1 MEQALSASIAR
12 ALAASLI
19 ALCAAAFAQEPKLE
33 IPADQQAF
41 VDTCKPWDEWDKP
54 APPFEIYRDTYY
66 VGTCG
71 IAAILVTDAEG
82 HVLID
87 SGTEAGADV
96 VMANVAALGFDLRDV
111 RYLLYSHEHFDHVG
125 GMAKLQRATGA
136 VVVASEAAEPVLSSG
151 KASPQ
156 DPQHTMHDPFE
167 GVAVG
172 KIMATGDTLELGGT
186 TITAIET
193 PGHSPGA
200 MSWWWQECKE
210 RCENIVYADSLSP
223 ISRDGYRFGDH
234 PDYVAAYRAGLIA
247 LGREDCTVL
256 LTPHPSHSRM
266 IRRMQEGELIENA
279 PGTRPCARYAGRKL
293 LDLETRLADEA
304 IYDES
309 RSQ

>member
-1 MEQALSASIAR
+1 MEQALFVRIAR

-19 ALCAAAFAQEPKLE
+19 TLSAVAFAQEPKVD

-41 VDTCKPWDEWDKP
+41 VDICKPWDEWDKP

-71 IAAILVTDAEG
+71 IAAILITDEEG
-82 HVLID
+82 HILID

-96 VMANVAALGFDLRDV
+96 VMANVAALGFDLKDV

-136 VVVASEAAEPVLSSG
+136 LVVASKAAEPVLTSG
-151 KASPQ
+151 EDSLA
-156 DPQHTMHDPFE
+156 DPQHGMHEPFE

-172 KIMATGDTLELGGT
+172 RIMAAGDILELGGT
-186 TITAIET
+186 TIRAIET
-193 PGHSPGA
+193 PGHTPGA

-223 ISRDGYRFGDH
+223 ISRDDYRFGDH
-234 PDYVAAYRAGLIA
+234 PEYVAAYRAGLVA

-266 IRRMQEGELIENA
+266 IRRMQEGDLIENRQ
-279 PGTRPCARYAGRKL
+279 GTRPCARYAGQKL
-293 LDLETRLADEA
+293 LDLETRLSNETLSEEDRA
-304 IYDES
+304 
-309 RSQ
+309 Q

>member
-1 MEQALSASIAR
+1 LFGRIVRSC
-12 ALAASLI
+12 AASL
-19 ALCAAAFAQEPKLE
+19 LMVFAAASPLGALTHDPKVD

-41 VDTCKPWDEWDKP
+41 LDTCKPWDDWDKP

-71 IAAILVTDAEG
+71 IAAILITDEEG

-87 SGTEAGADV
+87 SGTEAGADI
-96 VMANVAALGFDLRDV
+96 VMANVSALGFDLRDV

-136 VVVASEAAEPVLSSG
+136 VVIASPKAERVLTSG
-151 KASPQ
+151 KDSPD
-156 DPQHTMHDPFE
+156 DPQHGMHDPFE

-172 KIMATGDTLELGGT
+172 RIMASGDVLRLGDT
-186 TITAIET
+186 TIRAIET

-210 RCENIVYADSLSP
+210 RCENIAYADSLSP
-223 ISRDGYRFGDH
+223 VSRDDYRFGDH
-234 PDYVAAYRAGLIA
+234 PDYVAEYRDGLVT
-247 LGREDCTVL
+247 LSREDCTIV

-266 IRRMQEGELIENA
+266 IRRMQNGKLIENA
-279 PGTRPCARYAGRKL
+279 PGARPCARYAASKL

-304 IYDES
+304 LAP
-309 RSQ
+309 